1 MSKDTNKSDGV
12 LALLGTIIKKSV
24 DLPEDVATL
33 ADRLRLIA
41 DDVRQITKSLS
52 SFALTLHSHS
62 IAIEELYTVQEA
74 LLRQLKVSGTDTA
87 MPDPNKEKSQK
98 PN

>member
-1 MSKDTNKSDGV
+1 MTKDMNKSDGV

-24 DLPEDVATL
+24 DLPVDVASLT
-33 ADRLRLIA
+33 DRLRLIA
-41 DDVRQITKSLS
+41 DEVKQITKSLS
-52 SFALTLHSHS
+52 SFAITLHSHS

-74 LLRQLKVSGTDTA
+74 LLRQLKVSGTDTM
-87 MPDPNKEKSQK
+87 MPDTNKEKSHK